1 MKKFLIL
8 FFGVLLFANP
18 NKLFNE
24 GKYIQAAKEYLK
36 IGSQEAIYDAA
47 NAYYRAR
54 QYQKAI
60 ELYKQITKPSLKFK
74 ALYNLGNAYAF
85 SKEFLKAKEAYE
97 KALKIKKDKDAEY
110 NLKIIEKL
118 LKKKH
123 KKQNNKQKQN
133 KNNNKQKQNKKQHTK
148 NNNKNKKQKNKQKK
162 KNTEKQNKNLNH
174 PQKEERQNN
183 KEKQKKSN
191 RQKKPI
197 KLNKNKIYP
206 SKEKI
211 KKFKMTKETNT
222 SDIRERYYEIML
234 KNLKFNTLLLPLR
247 SGENEK

>member
-47 NAYYRAR
+47 NAYYRAK
-54 QYQKAI
+54 QYKKAI
-60 ELYKQITKPSLKFK
+60 DLYKKITKPSLKFK

-85 SKEFLKAKEAYE
+85 DNQLLKAKESFE
-97 KALKIKKDKDAEY
+97 NALKIKKDKNAEY

-123 KKQNNKQKQN
+123 KKQNKKEKQN
-133 KNNNKQKQNKKQHTK
+133 KQNNKQKR
-148 NNNKNKKQKNKQKK
+148 NNKQKNKNKQNKKQKNKQKK
-162 KNTEKQNKNLNH
+162 KNAEKQNKNSNQ
-174 PQKEERQNN
+174 PQKKERQNN
-183 KEKQKKSN
+183 KEKQKKSD

-211 KKFKMTKETNT
+211 RKFKATKETNT

-247 SGENEK
+247 SSENEK